1 MDIEKKISARCW
13 AADGIWGNADCP
25 ELSRVGHCHNC
36 EVYVRAGR
44 DFLDRARRDKEGGV
58 LASDAGAPEASF
70 IPSADA
76 VVEKESSFLLFKCS
90 GFNFALPMEV
100 VREIANSRSIHRIPH
115 RSDGVLAGLSNI
127 NGELVIVVDI
137 LKLMDLGESKKEDCK
152 MVVCYYGDN
161 EFAFNADFVWG
172 VARVGESRISPF
184 EAEKP
189 YAVFISGEFSHGGQK
204 YLLID
209 CELFFHALTR
219 KYL

>member
-76 VVEKESSFLLFKCS
+76 V
-90 GFNFALPMEV
+90 G
-100 VREIANSRSIHRIPH
+100 RERIFFP
-115 RSDGVLAGLSNI
+115 
-127 NGELVIVVDI
+127 
-137 LKLMDLGESKKEDCK
+137 
-152 MVVCYYGDN
+152 
-161 EFAFNADFVWG
+161 
-172 VARVGESRISPF
+172 PF
-184 EAEKP
+184 Q
-189 YAVFISGEFSHGGQK
+189 VFGI
-204 YLLID
+204 
-209 CELFFHALTR
+209 
-219 KYL
+219 

>member
-76 VVEKESSFLLFKCS
+76 VVENECSFLL
-90 GFNFALPMEV
+90 L
-100 VREIANSRSIHRIPH
+100 
-115 RSDGVLAGLSNI
+115 
-127 NGELVIVVDI
+127 
-137 LKLMDLGESKKEDCK
+137 
-152 MVVCYYGDN
+152 
-161 EFAFNADFVWG
+161 
-172 VARVGESRISPF
+172 
-184 EAEKP
+184 
-189 YAVFISGEFSHGGQK
+189 
-204 YLLID
+204 
-209 CELFFHALTR
+209 
-219 KYL
+219 